1 MCLSLHFGD
10 SINDD
15 DVDNRMEAY
24 LEDESK
30 TFIFY
35 DGMGTS
41 WGRGSCGS
49 LKEGVHEGGIN
60 E

>member
-30 TFIFY
+30 TFIFD

-41 WGRGSCGS
+41 
-49 LKEGVHEGGIN
+49 
-60 E
+60 